1 MNELNKKDKLIILD
15 SLFQLKY
22 NIYYFGFDPIQSKS
36 LLQILNLYNVITDL
50 NNFEILMN
58 SDKLKNEKVRIIDQ
72 IINNI
77 NFI

>member
-15 SLFQLKY
+15 SLSQLKY
-22 NIYYFGFDPIQSKS
+22 NIYYFGFDPVQSKP

-50 NNFEILMN
+50 NQFELLLN
-58 SDKLKNEKVRIIDQ
+58 SDKLKNEKVKIIDK
-72 IINNI
+72 IINNL